1 MPIVTEID
9 EMPGAALLE
18 IKAEKFALYAAVH
31 DLLTPEIADLLHTDS
46 IADLTLKL
54 YENGVYLGIYD
65 PTISSHPRLF
75 FAAGVFQTV
84 LVAQDDNGHKV
95 WSSTEGVND
104 LRPVRGLFV
113 PGGMAVGLQ
122 GIQNNRCTFVV
133 LGLRG
138 DEPQPG
144 IAFDHPLIADRWER
158 LGSERVRSVI
168 SGSRLP

>member
-9 EMPGAALLE
+9 EMPPAALLE
-18 IKAEKFALYAAVH
+18 IEAEKFALYAAMH
-31 DLLTPEIADLLHTDS
+31 ELLNPEITDLLGLYVLSE
-46 IADLTLKL
+46 LTIKL
-54 YENGVYLGIYD
+54 YENGVYLGIHD

-84 LVAQDDNGHKV
+84 LVSADEKTV
-95 WSSTEGVND
+95 WSSTEGVDD
-104 LRPVRGLFV
+104 LRPVRGLYV

-122 GIQNNRCTFVV
+122 GIQNNRCTYVV

-138 DEPQPG
+138 DEPRAG
-144 IAFDHPLIADRWER
+144 MAFDHPLIANRWER
-158 LGSERVRSVI
+158 QGTERVRSVI